1 MPHYLKTLKCE
12 MNMFGVNHMKNSE
25 LNNIFGMYA
34 VYPHFQMLLFVLKE
48 FLSKTVISWW
58 LHIFSVMHTKH
69 SLICGF
75 ELK

>member
-1 MPHYLKTLKCE
+1 MPHYLKALECE
-12 MNMFGVNHMKNSE
+12 INMFGVNHMKNSE

-48 FLSKTVISWW
+48 VLSKTVIPQR
-58 LHIFSVMHTKH
+58 LHIFSVLHTKH
-69 SLICGF
+69 SLMCGF

>member
-34 VYPHFQMLLFVLKE
+34 VYPHF
-48 FLSKTVISWW
+48 
-58 LHIFSVMHTKH
+58 
-69 SLICGF
+69 
-75 ELK
+75 